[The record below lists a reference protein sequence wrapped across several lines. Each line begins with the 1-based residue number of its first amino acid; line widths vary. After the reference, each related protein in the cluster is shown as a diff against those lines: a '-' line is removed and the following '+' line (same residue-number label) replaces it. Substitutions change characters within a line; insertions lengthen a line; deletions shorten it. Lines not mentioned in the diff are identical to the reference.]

1 MIEKRFK
8 EIAELAVNS
17 IEGIRRTGIK
27 VVELRERYAK
37 MVMPLEGNINHV
49 GMMYAGSL
57 FTLGEFCGGII
68 YGVAFDVEKYY
79 PIVKDIS
86 IRFRR
91 PAMTDVTIEVS
102 MNEEEA
108 GKIQQICDEK
118 DKSDFVLD
126 LEIKDANGEVVALV
140 NGTWQIRKMPEG
152 MGKPF
157 K

>member
-1 MIEKRFK
+1 MIEERFK
-8 EIAELAVNS
+8 KVAEIAVNS
-17 IEGIRRTGIK
+17 IEGIRRTGIR
-27 VVELRERYAK
+27 VIELRGRYAK
-37 MVMPLEGNINHV
+37 MMMPLEGNINHV

-102 MNEEEA
+102 MSEEDA
-108 GKIQQICDEK
+108 GEIQQICDEN

-126 LEIKDANGEVVALV
+126 LEIKDAGGEVVALV
-140 NGTWQIRKMPEG
+140 KGTWQIRKMPEG
-152 MGKPF
+152 MGNLF
-157 K
+157 E

>member
-1 MIEKRFK
+1 MIEKRFEK
-8 EIAELAVNS
+8 VADVAVNS

-27 VVELRERYAK
+27 VVELRERYSK
-37 MVMPLEGNINHV
+37 VMMPLEGNINHV
-49 GMMYAGSL
+49 GTMYAGSL

-102 MNEEEA
+102 MNEEDV
-108 GKIQQICDEK
+108 GKIQRICEENN
-118 DKSDFVLD
+118 KSDFVLD
-126 LEIKDANGEVVALV
+126 LEIKDANGEVVTFV
-140 NGTWQIRKMPEG
+140 KGTWQIRKMPEG
-152 MGKPF
+152 MGNLF
-157 K
+157 E